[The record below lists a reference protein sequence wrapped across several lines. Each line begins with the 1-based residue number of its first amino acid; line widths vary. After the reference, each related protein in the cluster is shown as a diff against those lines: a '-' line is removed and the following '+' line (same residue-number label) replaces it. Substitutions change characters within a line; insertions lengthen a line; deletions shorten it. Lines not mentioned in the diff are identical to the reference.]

1 MNDKKQ
7 AMSAVANVQAL
18 VTQAGLVTVTLGASV
33 YAAHI
38 RQMDAQRPQ
47 RPVRQRQIRRD
58 AIGREA

>member
-18 VTQAGLVTVTLGASV
+18 ATQVGMAKVTLGASV

-38 RQMDAQRPQ
+38 RQMDRQQRPA
-47 RPVRQRQIRRD
+47 RQRHIRRD
-58 AIGREA
+58 IPVREV

>member
-7 AMSAVANVQAL
+7 AMSAVSNVQAL
-18 VTQAGLVTVTLGASV
+18 VTQAGLAKVTLGASV

-47 RPVRQRQIRRD
+47 RPVRQLKTKRD
-58 AIGREA
+58 AVGRQA